1 MKYNEIVATEEIN
14 EAPMGVLGQAGN
26 WLGSKLTPIA
36 PGFGSKSTG
45 KLNVG
50 KLANQLHKEF
60 NYYIGNSHQQPT
72 AKVLLDF
79 LKAKKLP
86 TTDASKLVNKYNK
99 FINDYY
105 TAQAKE
111 KPAAKGDWKAAVG
124 NVARNTMGIDPRMI
138 PSALGLHEAGEP
150 ETPEQKRLRKQQMA
164 QQAIDQQAPVPA
176 QPSAPVNAIPTPSPV
191 APDPN
196 SPPQTPSTQQFSQN
210 YTSAAQPS
218 QAKSQVDA
226 NIARQTS
233 IKTNKQQALGKPL
246 SSELIDKVLMA
257 AAAEAQKTSASNFY
271 QNADQQYQYAPPKD
285 MTGGTITPNGVAP
298 TTPTTPSSQV
308 AGTVI
313 PPGVSQEA
321 QAIVDYLKVAKPN
334 DQQFV
339 LSSLTNLQ
347 KQNYQQAIQAAPMEE
362 SVDLAEVVWRKM
374 KSKQ

>member
-1 MKYNEIVATEEIN
+1 MKYNEIVITEEIN
-14 EAPMGVLGQAGN
+14 EAPMGVLNKAGN

-36 PGFGSKSTG
+36 PGFGSKATG

-72 AKVLLDF
+72 SKVLLDF

-86 TTDASKLVNKYNK
+86 ITDASKLVDGYNK
-99 FINDYY
+99 FVNDYY
-105 TAQAKE
+105 AAQANE
-111 KPAAKGDWKAAVG
+111 KPAAKGNWTAAVG

-150 ETPEQKRLRKQQMA
+150 ETPEQTRLRKQQMA

-176 QPSAPVNAIPTPSPV
+176 QPAVPANAMPTPSPV
-191 APDPN
+191 ASDPK

-210 YTSAAQPS
+210 YASGANPN
-218 QAKSQVDA
+218 QAKAKAEVDA
-226 NIARQTS
+226 DTARQNK
-233 IKTNKQQALGKPL
+233 IKNNKQQALDQPL

-257 AAAEAQKTSASNFY
+257 AAAEAQKTSAGNFY
-271 QNADQQYQYAPPKD
+271 QNADQQYQYAPPEA
-285 MTGGTITPNGVAP
+285 MTGGTITPGGTAP
-298 TTPTTPSSQV
+298 ATPNSQV

-339 LSSLTNLQ
+339 LANLTNLQ

-362 SVDLAEVVWRKM
+362 SIDLAEVVWRKM

>member
-1 MKYNEIVATEEIN
+1 MKYNEIVTTEEIN
-14 EAPMGVLGQAGN
+14 EAPMGVLRQAGN
-26 WLGSKLTPIA
+26 WLGSKLAPIA
-36 PGFGSKSTG
+36 PGFGSKATG

-72 AKVLLDF
+72 SKVLLDF

-86 TTDASKLVNKYNK
+86 TTDASKLIDEYNK
-99 FINDYY
+99 FVNDYY
-105 TAQAKE
+105 TAQANE
-111 KPAAKGDWKAAVG
+111 KPAAKGNWKAAAG
-124 NVARNTMGIDPRMI
+124 NVARNTMGIDPRAI

-164 QQAIDQQAPVPA
+164 QQAIDQQTPVPG
-176 QPSAPVNAIPTPSPV
+176 QPAAPVNAMPTPSPV
-191 APDPN
+191 APDPKN
-196 SPPQTPSTQQFSQN
+196 PPQTPSTQQFSQN
-210 YTSAAQPS
+210 YASAAEPS
-218 QAKSQVDA
+218 QAKAEVDA
-226 NIARQTS
+226 DAARQAK
-233 IKTNKQQALGKPL
+233 IKTNKQQALEQPL

-257 AAAEAQKTSASNFY
+257 AAAEAQKTSAGNFY
-271 QNADQQYQYAPPKD
+271 QNADQQYQYAPPEA
-285 MTGGTITPNGVAP
+285 MTGGTITPSGAAP
-298 TTPTTPSSQV
+298 TAPGAPV

-321 QAIVDYLKVAKPN
+321 QAIVDYLKVAKPT

-339 LSSLTNLQ
+339 LTNLLDFQ
-347 KQNYQQAIQAAPMEE
+347 TQNYQQAIQAAPMEE